1 MTDITDISEDD
12 LTNSDK
18 PARLGLIILGLG
30 LGGFLLWASL
40 APLDEGV
47 PTLGSVSIETKR
59 RVVQHPQGGLIQ
71 EVAVREGQ
79 TVKEGDLLIRLDDN
93 AAKAN
98 LESARQS
105 LAALRENS
113 IAQQAVLRG
122 LEEAEKNRADQ
133 LRLVEQELKGVRD
146 LARDGFAPMSQQLQ
160 MERARADLLT
170 AISDVRTNQQR
181 TRQALL
187 EIEHQTKASQQ
198 RLEAARQE
206 FERLEIRAPAQ
217 GQVVGL
223 AFHSAGSV
231 IQPAQRILDVVPQGE
246 ALVIETRVPP
256 QYIDRVKVGDAVD
269 LRFSSFANSP
279 QLVVKG
285 QLASLSQD
293 VLQDPNGIP
302 YYLAHAAVTPD
313 GLKALGA
320 RSLQPGMPVEV
331 IIKTGSR
338 TMLTY
343 LLHPLTKR
351 VAASLK
357 EE

>member
-1 MTDITDISEDD
+1 MTEDD

-18 PARLGLIILGLG
+18 PARLGMLILAVG
-30 LGGFLLWASL
+30 LGGFLLWASF

-47 PTLGSVSIETKR
+47 PTVGSVSIDTKR
-59 RVVQHPQGGLIQ
+59 RVVQHPAGGLIQ

-93 AAKAN
+93 VAKTSV
-98 LESARQS
+98 ESARQS
-105 LAALRENS
+105 LASLRENT

-122 LEEAEKNRADQ
+122 LEEAEKNRLEQ
-133 LRLVEQELKGVRD
+133 LRLVEKELTGVTN
-146 LARDGFAPMSQQLQ
+146 LARDGFAPMVQQLQ
-160 MERARADLLT
+160 MERSRADLLT
-170 AISDVRTNQQR
+170 AITDVRTNQQR

-187 EIEHQTKASQQ
+187 EIEHQTKAAQQ

-206 FERLEIRAPAQ
+206 FDRLEIRAPAQ

-231 IQPAQRILDVVPQGE
+231 IQPAQRIMDIVPEGE
-246 ALVIETRVPP
+246 QLVIETRVPP
-256 QYIDRVKVGDAVD
+256 QYIDRVNLGDAVD

-285 QLASLSQD
+285 RLESLSQD
-293 VLQDPNGIP
+293 VLQDANGIA
-302 YYLAHAAVTPD
+302 YYLARAQVTPE
-313 GLKALGA
+313 GLQTLGPRA
-320 RSLQPGMPVEV
+320 MQPGMPVEV
-331 IIKTGSR
+331 IIKTGRR
-338 TMLTY
+338 TLLTY